1 MNTAIKVLIALIV
14 MVAVVIG
21 TLIIITARL
30 DLNDYRDEITD
41 FLQKSTGRSVVLA
54 GELSHTLYPWLSLE
68 TGGIIVGNPSGFEDG
83 AFLSLEGLKIRVK
96 TLPLLRNVLE
106 IDTLKIQGMRLH
118 LVKNGDG
125 RGNWDDLMEPTVTP
139 REKGAAPLAAL
150 LLGGIDIRD
159 AALTWTDHHEN
170 RTATITDAD
179 LQTGELVV
187 GQPVELRA
195 SMRLAADRPD
205 IKAAINLNGTIVY
218 QQRGDQ
224 LTIRPLA
231 MEADLEGK
239 NIPTG
244 QNRLILT
251 TAMELNRDAGTAELS
266 DINVK
271 LLASTATGGLRIE
284 QLDTASPSFAA
295 TLAVRGEDIS
305 ALFKAAEVEP
315 LASQLSGLSDRSFDI
330 KTAIDADAA
339 GGDINISLFN
349 AHILG
354 ANIQAEAHARNRFS
368 GTPAVRARI
377 DAQGPDLPALF
388 GIAGALDARLA
399 SVAQQLRAVKDKSFH
414 IKTDF
419 DADLKSGRIDLTTLD
434 ITAADLILSGDLQ
447 TQRLR
452 SLTPALK
459 GRIDAQGSDLPTL
472 MAAIGVFLEPDNAL
486 SVHAGKLAALRQKS
500 FMLAGRFD
508 ADLQTGTLSLP
519 TLEAQ
524 ALGFELAAEL
534 AGDNI
539 HRPKGVLKGGLKGR
553 LRLSHPNP
561 APILSA
567 LDQAGLAQ
575 TLQSFVVNTN
585 ISGNPARLDLQP
597 LTLNAVLAGDRI
609 ADGRVELTVNAD
621 TQLDLRTQ
629 DLNINQFSIS
639 GLGLE
644 INGRLSAQQYLS
656 DPVFGGELSVAPFNL
671 KTLMRRLHRTP
682 PETADSGALNRV
694 AITETAFTGN
704 QKGLEI
710 SQFKA
715 MLDDSNIQGSFSA
728 GGSERTEYQFGIAID
743 RIDADRYLPPAPAA
757 NNPPVTPETAAVGAA
772 SELPLE
778 TLRALSLKGDLAI
791 GELMISGATLTQ
803 ARLSM
808 NAKDGLVTLAPV
820 TAMLYDGSYSGGIT
834 LDAKGDEPLLSM
846 KTDFANIN
854 LQPLLTDLADGAN
867 LQGTGNISLAVNSR
881 GGDVHTLKR
890 HLSGNG
896 RIDLRAGV
904 LKGMDIPGV
913 LRQIEVLYESKR
925 IGRVDKGEQTRFD
938 SLTGSLNI
946 ENGVVAND
954 DLLMTA
960 PGFTVNGKG
969 TLLDLNDASWK
980 YKFIV
985 SVDDAQATLGEQRYN
1000 LGGYSLGINC
1010 GGRLIEKKCTP
1021 DVKTILQ
1028 ALLKGKLKDKVKD
1041 KVQHIIG
1048 DKLPIRIPGLSTEP
1062 APESSPEQA
1071 PKPAESNAPP
1081 QTRPE
1086 DAAEKAVKKLLDK
1099 IF

>member
-1 MNTAIKVLIALIV
+1 MNTAIKVLIALMV

-68 TGGIIVGNPSGFEDG
+68 TGGIIVGNPSGFDDG

-139 REKGAAPLAAL
+139 REKAAAPLAAL

-266 DINVK
+266 DINIR

-434 ITAADLILSGDLQ
+434 INAADLILSGDLQ

-539 HRPKGVLKGGLKGR
+539 HRPKVGLKGVLKGGLNGK

-575 TLQSFVVNTN
+575 TLQSFVFNTD
-585 ISGNPARLDLQP
+585 ISGNPARLSLQP
-597 LTLNAVLAGDRI
+597 LVLNAVLAGDRI
-609 ADGRVELTVNAD
+609 ADGRAELRVNAD
-621 TQLDLRTQ
+621 TLLDLRTQ
-629 DLNINQFSIS
+629 DLNINRFSIS
-639 GLGLE
+639 GLGLD
-644 INGRLSAQQYLS
+644 IHGRLSAQQYLS

-671 KTLMRRLHRTP
+671 KTLMRRLNQTP
-682 PETADSGALNRV
+682 PETADSGAFNTV
-694 AITETAFTGN
+694 AITDTAFTGS
-704 QKGLEI
+704 QKGLEV

-715 MLDDSNIQGSFSA
+715 TLDDSNIQGSFSA
-728 GGSERTEYQFGIAID
+728 RVPEQTEYQFGIAID
-743 RIDADRYLPPAPAA
+743 RIDADRYLPPEGADS
-757 NNPPVTPETAAVGAA
+757 PPVTPETAAAA
-772 SELPLE
+772 GKLPLE
-778 TLRALSLKGDLAI
+778 TLRALNLKGDLAI

-808 NAKDGLVTLAPV
+808 NAKDGLITLAPV

-867 LQGTGNISLAVNSR
+867 LHGTGNISLAVNSR
-881 GGDVHTLKR
+881 GGDVHALKR

-925 IGRVDKGEQTRFD
+925 IGRVDKGDLTRFD

-1028 ALLKGKLKDKVKD
+1028 ALLKGKLKDKVK
-1041 KVQHIIG
+1041 HIIG

-1062 APESSPEQA
+1062 APE
-1071 PKPAESNAPP
+1071 PKTDPAESNAPP